1 MASAGIRKNRNGTR
15 YQVWWRLD
23 DGTQGSKTFVSRG
36 LARDF

>member
-23 DGTQGSKTFVSRG
+23 DGT
-36 LARDF
+36 